1 MTQGTTEKPVSG
13 ISPMS
18 GTGTLPDGNNE
29 WGATSANAERE
40 AERPPHLFKPGQSGN
55 PAGKKPGTRN
65 RATRALEELLE
76 GQGLALT
83 QKAVDMALAGDTV
96 ALKLCLERIYPVRKD
111 RPVTF
116 AMPPITSARD
126 AANIA
131 AAIAQAVAAGHVTP
145 SEAAE
150 IAKVVDVYV
159 RAYQTAE
166 LNDRGTR
173 LELMSDE
180 ELMRII
186 RNGSSEN
193 TPPRLLT
200 VHSR

>member
-1 MTQGTTEKPVSG
+1 MTQGIAGKP
-13 ISPMS
+13 
-18 GTGTLPDGNNE
+18 
-29 WGATSANAERE
+29 AANAERD

-76 GQGLALT
+76 GQGEALT
-83 QKAVDMALAGDTV
+83 QKAIDMALAGDVT
-96 ALKLCLERIYPVRKD
+96 ALKLCIDRIFPVRKD
-111 RPVTF
+111 RPVSF
-116 AMPPITSARD
+116 PLPPITSARD
-126 AANIA
+126 AAEIA
-131 AAIAQAVAAGHVTP
+131 AAVAQAVAAGHITP

-166 LNDRGTR
+166 LDDRSAR
-173 LELMSDE
+173 VEMLSDE

-186 RNGSSEN
+186 RKGES

-200 VHSR
+200 IGPG